1 MTMEIKRI
9 LFIITQ
15 SEMGGAQRF
24 ILEILRSLARGNY
37 ELMLAVGKDGDGS
50 LNRLVAEL
58 GISTITLT
66 SLRRNTNPF
75 HDVAAVK
82 EITKLVRNFKP
93 DTLFLNSSKAGFIGS
108 LTARL
113 SGLKIRVIYRIGGW
127 TFNDPWPA
135 PIRLLWVILERFSA
149 CWKDVIIVNSRSD
162 YEQAKRL
169 NIRPRGGLML
179 VHNGIDPYKIHFL
192 DRQEA
197 RMKLLGEGHKNKKI
211 IGTLANLYP
220 AKGVET
226 FIQAAALDSNPDAHY
241 LVIGDGPERKKLE
254 EMIIDRDLSGK
265 VVITGR
271 VDNASQY
278 LPAFDIFVLSSYKE
292 GFPWAVLEAMSAK
305 LPVIATEVGAISEIF
320 EEKRPAGISDARTG
334 RHAGR

>member
-1 MTMEIKRI
+1 MTTEIKRV

-24 ILEILRSLARGNY
+24 ILETLRSLASENY

-135 PIRLLWVILERFSA
+135 PIRLLWFILERFSA

-192 DRQEA
+192 DRQQA
-197 RMKLLGEGHKNKKI
+197 RMKLLGEGHKKKKI
-211 IGTLANLYP
+211 IGTLAN
-220 AKGVET
+220 
-226 FIQAAALDSNPDAHY
+226 
-241 LVIGDGPERKKLE
+241 R
-254 EMIIDRDLSGK
+254 
-265 VVITGR
+265 
-271 VDNASQY
+271 
-278 LPAFDIFVLSSYKE
+278 
-292 GFPWAVLEAMSAK
+292 
-305 LPVIATEVGAISEIF
+305 
-320 EEKRPAGISDARTG
+320 
-334 RHAGR
+334 